1 MGVVVTNVA
10 RPRSFMRLRGRSYM
24 TFVLMPEPPVDEW
37 LAKFDDWIG
46 SSNGFFVGRPV
57 VLDLGAVSLNGAEA
71 AHLISEL
78 EGRGIRIMGIEGADA
93 DLGPGLPPVL
103 KGGRE
108 ASSVAL
114 VTPARDSAEASSAE
128 TKPSSLVHDTPVRS
142 GQSVVFPDGDVIV
155 LGSVAAGAEVVAGGS
170 IHVYGAL
177 HGRAIAGSN
186 GNPDAR
192 IFCHKLEAELLAI
205 DRYYRAAD
213 DIDPSLRSR
222 SVQAWLD
229 HTVLTVAEF
238 E

>member
-1 MGVVVTNVA
+1 MVTNVA
-10 RPRSFMRLRGRSYM
+10 RPRSFVRLRGRSYM
-24 TFVLMPEPPVDEW
+24 TFVLMPEPPLAEW
-37 LAKFDDWIG
+37 LAKFNDWIG

-71 AHLISEL
+71 AHLISAL
-78 EGRGIRIMGIEGADA
+78 EARDIRIMGIEGVDSAG
-93 DLGPGLPPVL
+93 LGPGLPPVL

-108 ASSVAL
+108 ASSVEL
-114 VTPARDSAEASSAE
+114 VTPAREGAETSSTE
-128 TKPSSLVHDTPVRS
+128 TKPNSLVLDTGVQP

-177 HGRAIAGSN
+177 HGRAIAGSS

-205 DRYYRAAD
+205 DRYYRVAD
-213 DIDPSLRSR
+213 DIDPALRSR
-222 SVQAWLD
+222 PVQAWLD
-229 HTVLTVAEF
+229 RTVLVVAEF